1 MADLQRLTNY
11 QVSDQESNMEIR
23 TNRLD
28 PIVSSATRYTF
39 RLDTSSY
46 IDRNSMLVFKL
57 HTTAAASGNCRVNCL
72 SGALAAIK
80 SVELQIGDFQV
91 QKIDNV
97 NKWATLNHVLSRSP
111 QVQNKKLS
119 HYLHN
124 ALDVI
129 VQRAAGA
136 TNPELVGA
144 LRPSNTT
151 SGINYGAP
159 TTGGGA
165 AINSQALDQ
174 NASANQQVGIPLG
187 MLLPVL
193 EGRDL
198 PTFLFTNYKVHLTI
212 EFESD
217 SGVFA
222 NDITQNGYGAG
233 QALRAAAGTVLFSDV
248 ELLVD
253 ELILPA
259 RVQNAVLEETV
270 KEGGYQITYIGVDN
284 IKKTIN
290 AGTANT
296 EQSIEHRLNLSNQE
310 LHYVQFLKSLP
321 DETND
326 KVVCGMGCD
335 AISLQEVQF
344 NVNGVDIYPAG
355 FVENP
360 IEFYNNVSYNLG
372 RDLQVVKPF
381 YVKDPA
387 TCASLLSPPQMGL
400 LGKYSPICL
409 DLKNGEPAIRG
420 GGRFIGEY
428 PIRVLY
434 KRKPVAETTST
445 WFNGGAGNNVIIC
458 NNETGTLNCDYFVG
472 LTRIVNVKTLPNG
485 SQNVVVSNM

>member
-1 MADLQRLTNY
+1 MSDLQRLTNY

-57 HTTAAASGNCRVNCL
+57 HSSAAADNNCRVNCL

-80 SVELQIGDFQV
+80 SVEFQIGDFQV
-91 QKIDNV
+91 QKISNV
-97 NKWATLNHVLSRSP
+97 NKWATMNHVLSRSP

-124 ALDVI
+124 ALDI
-129 VQRAAGA
+129 EVQTEAGG
-136 TNPELVGA
+136 TNPELTGV
-144 LRPSNTT
+144 LRPSNAT
-151 SGINYGAP
+151 SGINYGTP

-165 AINSQALDQ
+165 AINSQKLSQ
-174 NASANQQVGIPLG
+174 NATSNQQVGIPLG

-217 SGVFA
+217 CGIYA
-222 NDITQNGYGAG
+222 NNITKNNYAG
-233 QALRAAAGTVLFSDV
+233 NETLRASAGEVLISDV

-259 RVQNAVLEETV
+259 RVQNAILEETA
-270 KEGGYQITYIGVDN
+270 KEGGYQITYLGVDN

-290 AGTANT
+290 AGTANV

-310 LHYVQFLKSLP
+310 LHYIQFLKQLP
-321 DETND
+321 DETNN

-335 AISLQEVQF
+335 AVSLQEVQF

-360 IEFYNNVSYNLG
+360 VELYNNVSYNLG

-387 TCASLLSPPQMGL
+387 TCASLLSPPQLGL

-428 PIRVLY
+428 PVRVLY
-434 KRKPVAETTST
+434 KRKPVAATTST
-445 WFNGGAGNNVIIC
+445 WFNGGAGNNVVIC
-458 NNETGTLNCDYFVG
+458 NDETGTLNCDYFLG